1 MKLIQ
6 KPTTTEKPEETN
18 SIISEFRK
26 QTYTNNTP
34 DLPQDKNLSHAINVA
49 RDEVKK
55 IENLGFEVDTEE
67 FDFEDM
73 YQIIIKIKK
82 D

>member
-1 MKLIQ
+1 MQ
-6 KPTTTEKPEETN
+6 ETPTSTK
-18 SIISEFRK
+18 SISK
-26 QTYTNNTP
+26 
-34 DLPQDKNLSHAINVA
+34 AINQA
-49 RDEVKK
+49 REEARK
-55 IENLGFEVDTEE
+55 IEDMGFEVDTEE